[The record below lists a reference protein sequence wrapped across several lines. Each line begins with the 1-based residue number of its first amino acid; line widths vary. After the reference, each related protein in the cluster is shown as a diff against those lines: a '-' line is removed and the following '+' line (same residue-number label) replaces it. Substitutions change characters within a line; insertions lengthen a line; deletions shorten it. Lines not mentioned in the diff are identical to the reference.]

1 MALASR
7 FHLFRPVLSNGG
19 SGARFR
25 RLLWP
30 AGPLGGVAL
39 GVAVLALPARMEG
52 PPLVAISPGHALS
65 FVDAMGVVPLIVGS
79 LWLHVGLWQRRSALV
94 RWAQSRPAT
103 GIALAFAAGLGLGL
117 LLASAFSTFYWW
129 WALGA
134 AIFATANAAAVVV
147 AYRTEPQRESP

>member
-1 MALASR
+1 MER
-7 FHLFRPVLSNGG
+7 HEHRHPMTLSPNEGD
-19 SGARFR
+19 ARFR

-30 AGPLGGVAL
+30 AAPLGGVAL

-65 FVDAMGVVPLIVGS
+65 FVDGVGVIPLVAGS
-79 LWLHVGLWQRRSALV
+79 LWLHVGLWRRRSALV

-103 GIALAFAAGLGLGL
+103 GIGLAFAAGLGLGL
-117 LLASAFSTFYWW
+117 LLASAFSAFYWL

-134 AIFATANAAAVVV
+134 AIFVAANAAAVVV
-147 AYRTEPQRESP
+147 AVSAGQSPGA

>member
-1 MALASR
+1 
-7 FHLFRPVLSNGG
+7 VLSNGA

-30 AGPLGGVAL
+30 AAPLGGVAL

-65 FVDAMGVVPLIVGS
+65 LVDGVGVVPLVAGS
-79 LWLHVGLWQRRSALV
+79 LWLHV
-94 RWAQSRPAT
+94 
-103 GIALAFAAGLGLGL
+103 GL

-134 AIFATANAAAVVV
+134 AIFAVANGAAVVV
-147 AYRTEPQRESP
+147 AVSADQGPGA

>member
-1 MALASR
+1 MVIASR
-7 FHLFRPVLSNGG
+7 FHLFRPVPSNVAN
-19 SGARFR
+19 GARFR

-30 AGPLGGVAL
+30 AGPLGAVAL

-65 FVDAMGVVPLIVGS
+65 LVDGVGVIPLIVGS
-79 LWLHVGLWQRRSALV
+79 LWLHVGLWQRRSTLA

-103 GIALAFAAGLGLGL
+103 GIGLAFAAGLGLGL

-134 AIFATANAAAVVV
+134 AIFAAANGAAVVV
-147 AYRTEPQRESP
+147 AYLTEPQRESP

>member
-7 FHLFRPVLSNGG
+7 FHRFRPVLSNGA

-30 AGPLGGVAL
+30 AGPLGAVAL
-39 GVAVLALPARMEG
+39 GVAVLALPAEMEG

-65 FVDAMGVVPLIVGS
+65 FVDGVGVIPLVAGS
-79 LWLHVGLWQRRSALV
+79 LWLHVGLWRRRSALV

-103 GIALAFAAGLGLGL
+103 GIGLAFAAGLGLGL
-117 LLASAFSTFYWW
+117 LLASAFSAFYWL

-134 AIFATANAAAVVV
+134 AIFVAANAAAVVV
-147 AYRTEPQRESP
+147 AVSAGQSPGA